1 MTKAR
6 HISLPPRLVRDPR
19 TGRTVEVYGLGALK
33 GKLTLREDID
43 LTKPIFEQVSKAA
56 SDPTVRRPAKG

>member
-1 MTKAR
+1 MTKAAP
-6 HISLPPRLVRDPR
+6 IPSPPRLVRDPR
-19 TGRTVEVYGLGALK
+19 TGRIVEVYGLGGLK

-56 SDPTVRRPAKG
+56 SDPTIRQPAKS